1 LTLANFPVTD
11 GKGIVV
17 IGWGKKGQIPF
28 PAEKGSDPGSNRL
41 LPLLL
46 LFPFFD
52 LPWLARTETFR
63 GRAGWAAQ
71 GREPHGCGD
80 RAYMDVLA
88 ASPAWPTPPG
98 HARLLLS

>member
-1 LTLANFPVTD
+1 VSVSFIFFHSRFCLQAEKMCLRD
-11 GKGIVV
+11 
-17 IGWGKKGQIPF
+17 IPF

-52 LPWLARTETFR
+52 LPWLARTETVR

-80 RAYMDVLA
+80 RAYLDVLA